1 MAVLVTG
8 GAGYIGSHTV
18 LQLVRRGEAV
28 VVLDSMEYGNRAAI
42 GDVPLVVGDIADRD
56 LVARTISEHG
66 VDADHPLR
74 VQERRRGVDGTF
86 PPLLRSNNVAKSS
99 VLLDEACHGASS
111 CSLQLVLRVRDA
123 G

>member
-66 VDADHPLR
+66 VDAIIHFAG
-74 VQERRRGVDGTF
+74 VQERQEADGIA
-86 PPLLRSNNVAKSS
+86 PPLLREQRRQVQRVAWTRRAT
-99 VLLDEACHGASS
+99 ACASS
-111 CSLQLVLRVRDA
+111 
-123 G
+123 